1 MTEIKMDHT
10 LARSYP
16 LFADFPDD
24 ELQLLLPVLK
34 CRLFQF
40 QKEECLN
47 TQISRLC
54 PNTFAYI
61 LSGGA
66 LLKKYDGRGNQ
77 AILDFARP
85 GYLLGYYS
93 VLTGMSFDG
102 LHIVA
107 TAPGRM
113 LCFRTEPLL
122 TLESLVQQPLLAKL
136 EKNMMNL
143 LAQHSWQL
151 MKKSE
156 ILSCHSLREKIL
168 SFLSAQREYFHSD
181 TFEIPMDRQ
190 TLADY
195 LYVNRSALSRELGKL
210 RDEGLI
216 DYHRSKFLLLFP
228 RTSLQ

>member
-10 LARSYP
+10 SVKGYP
-16 LFADFPDD
+16 LFAHFLDE
-24 ELQLLLPVLK
+24 ELQLLLSILE
-34 CRLFQF
+34 CRFFQF
-40 QKEECLN
+40 HKEECIN
-47 TQISRLC
+47 TQTSRLC
-54 PNTFAYI
+54 PNTFSYI

-66 LLKKYDGRGNQ
+66 LLKKYDDRGNQ

-93 VLTGMSFDG
+93 ILTDMTFDG

-107 TAPGRM
+107 TSPGRM

-122 TLESLVQQPLLAKL
+122 TVEKLVQQPLLTKL
-136 EKNMMNL
+136 EMNMMNL

-168 SFLSAQREYFHSD
+168 SFLSAQREYFQSD

-210 RDEGLI
+210 KEEGLI

-228 RTSLQ
+228 RALQ